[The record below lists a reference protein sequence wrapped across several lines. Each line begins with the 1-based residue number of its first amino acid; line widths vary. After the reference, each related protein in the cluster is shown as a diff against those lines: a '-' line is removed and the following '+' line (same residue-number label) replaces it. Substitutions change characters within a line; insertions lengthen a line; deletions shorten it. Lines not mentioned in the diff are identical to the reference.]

1 MEQLDW
7 GEGNYARTAEAIAPA
22 SEALVEFAGIE
33 AGQTVLDVACGTGNA
48 AIAAAERG
56 AAVTGVDP
64 AEALIEQAAAR
75 AAELGIDARW
85 IRGGADELPVA
96 DGAFDVAMSVFGVIF
111 APDPGAA
118 AAEMVRAVRPGGT
131 VALTSWR
138 PSGPISAVGG
148 LMFRRLPGADGPP
161 RNWGDPDWTTATL
174 TAAGAGDVR
183 IEETE
188 IAFTA
193 ASPQAWLDEQ
203 CTNHPVWRWAQRQLG
218 EEQWREV
225 AAESVAALTE
235 GNEDPDAFRTSS
247 RYLLV
252 AASR

>member
-22 SEALVEFAGIE
+22 SEALVEFARIE
-33 AGQTVLDVACGTGNA
+33 AGQAVLDVACGTGNA

-56 AAVTGVDP
+56 ATVTGVDP
-64 AEALIEQAAAR
+64 AEVLIEQAAAR
-75 AAELGIDARW
+75 AAERGIDARW

-148 LMFRRLPGADGPP
+148 IMFRALPSADGPP
-161 RNWGDPDWTTATL
+161 RDWGDPGWTTATL
-174 TAAGAGDVR
+174 EAAGAKDVR

-188 IAFTA
+188 LAFTA

-203 CTNHPVWRWAQRQLG
+203 CANHPVWRWARRQLG
-218 EEQWREV
+218 EEKWREV
-225 AAESVAALTE
+225 EAESVAALTE
-235 GNEDPDAFRTSS
+235 GNEDPDAFRTNS

-252 AASR
+252 

>member
-1 MEQLDW
+1 MEPLDW

-22 SEALVEFAGIE
+22 SEALVEFAGVE

-48 AIAAAERG
+48 ALAAAERG

-64 AEALIEQAAAR
+64 AAPLLEQAAAR
-75 AAELGIDARW
+75 ARERGTDARW

-111 APDPGAA
+111 APHPGAA
-118 AAEMVRAVRPGGT
+118 AAEMARAIRPGGT
-131 VALTSWR
+131 VALTAWR

-148 LMFRRLPGADGPP
+148 IMFRRLPQADGPP
-161 RNWGDPDWTTATL
+161 RDWGDPDWATATL
-174 TAAGAGDVR
+174 AAAGLGQVR
-183 IEETE
+183 IEED
-188 IAFTA
+188 AVVFTA
-193 ASPQAWLDEQ
+193 ASPEAWLDEQ
-203 CTNHPVWRWAQRQLG
+203 CENHPVWRWARRQLG
-218 EEQWREV
+218 EDVWREV

-235 GNEDPDAFRTSS
+235 GNEDPDAFRATSS
-247 RYLLV
+247 YLLV